1 MSGRVGGGRKGML
14 RLEWGSV
21 LAVAFGLLIVVAAQA
36 LDGGALRSLVQGP
49 AALIVF
55 GGTLAATLVSYSW
68 RTVLDAVRSA
78 CRAFAAGEDDLD
90 ELSAQLVALS
100 IHAHRR
106 GLLALESQVET
117 VHDPFLRNGLMLA
130 IDGVSSEMLRDALNV
145 ERVAQESRDDVPARV
160 FEAAAGY
167 APTLGI
173 LGAVLG
179 LIRVME
185 TLAAPQAL
193 GSGIAI
199 AFVATVYGVGSANLI
214 LLPIAA
220 RLRER
225 SATAARR
232 RDLIIEALVD
242 VQKRL
247 NPRLVAQK
255 TRGFTREAPR
265 LSEIAQRLS
274 RPVVA
279 SRERE
284 PEMDSVPS

>member
-1 MSGRVGGGRKGML
+1 MSGHRGNVPGKS
-14 RLEWGSV
+14 LEWGSV
-21 LAVAFGLLIVVAAQA
+21 AAIAVGLLIVVIAQA

-68 RTVLDAVRSA
+68 RTVMDAVRA
-78 CRAFAAGEDDLD
+78 AARAFSAGHDDLD

-106 GLLALESQVET
+106 GLLALESQVDA

-130 IDGVSSEMLRDALNV
+130 IDGASSEMLRDALNV
-145 ERVAQESRDDVPARV
+145 ERVAQESREDIPARV

-179 LIRVME
+179 LIRVMD

-225 SATAARR
+225 AATAARR
-232 RDLIIEALVD
+232 RDLMIEALVD
-242 VQKRL
+242 VQQRL
-247 NPRLVAQK
+247 NPRFVAQK

-265 LSEIAQRLS
+265 VSEIAQRMARRS
-274 RPVVA
+274 
-279 SRERE
+279 E
-284 PEMDSVPS
+284 PAAEMAPATS

>member
-1 MSGRVGGGRKGML
+1 
-14 RLEWGSV
+14 
-21 LAVAFGLLIVVAAQA
+21 
-36 LDGGALRSLVQGP
+36 
-49 AALIVF
+49 
-55 GGTLAATLVSYSW
+55 
-68 RTVLDAVRSA
+68 
-78 CRAFAAGEDDLD
+78 
-90 ELSAQLVALS
+90 
-100 IHAHRR
+100 
-106 GLLALESQVET
+106 

-130 IDGVSSEMLRDALNV
+130 IDGVSSDMLREALNV

-185 TLAAPQAL
+185 TLVAPQAL

-199 AFVATVYGVGSANLI
+199 AFVSTVYGVGSANLI

-242 VQKRL
+242 VQQRL

-255 TRGFTREAPR
+255 TRGFAKEAPR
-265 LSEIAQRLS
+265 LAEIAQRMS
-274 RPVVA
+274 RPMAPKPRESEMA
-279 SRERE
+279 SI
-284 PEMDSVPS
+284 PS